1 MIAAGELLENRFGIR
16 FENFTVF
23 PKDTL
28 EALHRPDPGE
38 DLSNAVTIVSA
49 ADPSIVKHV
58 QVLSEVANSPNA
70 AELSIGERKRYYE
83 SLKAIYKK
91 LPFNYREASQD
102 SNTLFIGI
110 EREGRILAEAMGC
123 LPAGHSLRPNTKRV
137 FFEGGL
143 EIGITGIPELPHFAQ
158 AVIIDGA
165 IASGATLIAMIG
177 KLRQVV
183 SSFHILSA
191 HATWE
196 GLRAICRYCATEG
209 LKTQIQVGHATM
221 GINDHFYAVQ
231 SDDAGKLVVGDL
243 GDTISDLPSERT

>member
-1 MIAAGELLENRFGIR
+1 MQAAGEPLEDQFRIR
-16 FENFTVF
+16 FESFTVF
-23 PKDTL
+23 PQATL
-28 EALHRPDPGE
+28 SLLHSPEGAE
-38 DLSNAVTIVSA
+38 DISEKVTIVSA
-49 ADPSIVKHV
+49 SDASILSQI
-58 QVLSEVANSPNA
+58 QVLSEVANCSGTT
-70 AELSIGERKRYYE
+70 LDRRRRYYE
-83 SLKAIYKK
+83 GLKMIYSK
-91 LPFNYREASQD
+91 LPFDYREKSQD
-102 SNTLFIGI
+102 AKTLFVGI

-123 LPAGHSLRPNTKRV
+123 LPLGHSVCPHAKRV
-137 FFEGGL
+137 PFEGGL

-177 KLRQVV
+177 KLRHVV

-196 GLRAICRYCATEG
+196 GLRAICRYCAAEG
-209 LKTQIQVGHATM
+209 LEIQIQVGHATT

-243 GDTISDLPSERT
+243 GDTISDLESERT